1 MSASSQ
7 ILDAIELLTN
17 NSIKKAAYD
26 KTIQAQIISCEDET
40 IGKYKC
46 RYQDAI
52 IYAYANGAD
61 VSFGKGAQVYIL
73 VPGND
78 MNKEKTILGTTK
90 KLGINYISQAEGE
103 EAYDLVGNNCIVSDR
118 AFYLDTNYKNYSYLI
133 YEKDREDNLLTVDK
147 LSLNEYIKKSSSLI
161 IGARFQT
168 KISLEKQFR
177 GHYGI
182 KINLSF
188 YDNATDQIVIRSC
201 TIDQDNMVDNPY
213 RLTYPTRQYQIFD
226 IDGANF
232 KDLQS
237 VEIFC
242 TDFPEANV
250 EDNSLLQDGDIIITS
265 FELTGANRMSN
276 EEAAGVAIS
285 FLTPQ
290 GTFFSDILPSSEKS
304 IVAQVRIKGKVASE
318 SQNIQYYWGLQD
330 NRATPQSQYYNKH
343 LGRGWRCVNENNI
356 ISGDEGDLDDPI
368 IEWIP
373 GKDTYIITKE
383 KAVAKDN
390 KIKVA
395 AVYQDVSGSSTVLT
409 REINIQ
415 NLSLE
420 IPEVTIESDSG
431 TQFYYDIGHP
441 TLTCKV
447 DNEQKTDYKYYWS
460 YISNTGVFQSF
471 DGEDQIYKKYKEDYN
486 ALVTSLETLEGEIQA
501 GSAFA
506 NASADELRTL
516 QDNIKNFDLIQRID
530 NNKIYNVQINRITSR
545 GVFKCSVYAKSPDA
559 TIQEN
564 ENESENKDE
573 KQRRKQE
580 EQLYSKYIGT
590 ASITLTNQLEGQGV
604 YSLVINNGSET
615 FQYDQ
620 NGVSPACKSR
630 DVPQQIQP
638 LSFTI
643 YDNLGQPIEQKSNK
657 YKIRWEFPIKDSL
670 LQEAVSE
677 RQIFNFDSEDEEV
690 DSEENNTE
698 NSEEKSELEVD
709 PTGNYK
715 YYTTT
720 TLPYRIANTYNISKQ
735 RNQIKLTVEYNN
747 MILVASTNFAFV
759 KQGQPGTNGTEYTV
773 KIVPNT
779 PSSNPPLWPMITRE
793 ASTGYHYLN
802 YDLPKSNEE
811 QSEEAD
817 PSKPFFKV
825 QLWRSGELIGEG
837 ITKEDLQDIL
847 ASNDEILDSVEWEV
861 LKNNY
866 GKSTS
871 SSNNNH
877 YSDNS
882 DFVIENKNSGRIAYT
897 GNTLTLDSS
906 NSSSANIIK
915 CTITINGKKYYGTI
929 PITTA
934 VVLNSDYRIKLKDY
948 TGFRYVMYSS
958 NGLSPSYDKTSP
970 FEIICEQKIND
981 IWEDVSLVNG
991 DYAKSFEFS
1000 SVGDYKIIIGTTF
1013 EIQNANLLSLY
1024 QIASTEQQIPNQQNY
1039 QPAKRYDGTCVN
1051 TAVVCTCKN
1060 KDGTPIAKIN
1070 IPIHFLLNRNSLANI
1085 NEWDGNSIQI
1095 NEDNGFILSPQVG
1108 AGFKEDDNSFTGVL
1122 IGSSRRPKKSKEE
1135 ENSSD
1140 LSKLDKNQDIGLLGY
1155 SKGERTIFLNSQ
1167 NGSAIF
1173 GKAGGGQI
1181 ILDPTSATEGRGAKA
1196 LLYSGKFWSN
1206 YKDNGLPSDY
1216 TKNNQSGEGMLID
1229 LTTPGIRFGNGNFV
1243 VNDSGH
1249 LTAKGG
1255 GQIAGWKINDYFL
1268 QSASGSITLK
1278 AGLKDGTES
1287 AAIYSGNHSTFD
1299 KSPYQPGFYLSQ
1311 EGLSIG
1317 DKIKINAD
1325 GTMYAGNGAVNNS
1338 SANHWIINGVTDG
1351 NTYISYNTTSLG
1363 TTSYSVY
1370 LGTNGISLGT
1380 TFTVDSNGNLTSKSG
1395 TIGGWE
1401 IGKTELKA
1409 QDSSGKYIQ
1418 LKNDGSIEGN
1428 YSENGTGWQ
1437 IRADGIATFYQGRFG
1452 PWVVGTNDS
1461 KRCFQGTDTSVNSN
1475 SIRLYANGDI
1485 DGYDISSN
1493 KYKTKFWKIEDCAAH
1508 FSNGIFIGPQVS
1520 KTGKDIRWHMTS
1532 SYGKN
1537 NETVRI
1543 FSYSDQA
1550 KIQFGP
1556 NGSTTTI
1563 GYTKVG
1569 KNKDRPAIT
1578 LGSKDITANVDGKL
1592 QAKSADIATFDNE
1605 TSATFKGNVTFGK
1618 NGSVNFNGKV
1628 DGYSSLSD
1636 RIKDIIDA
1644 KYIEGIIDA
1653 EYIKGIIDDT
1663 YIGTL
1668 LETDKIKEA
1677 TGTGSVSPGS
1687 STVSVGTNEVT
1698 VVVGTKKPKK

>member
-242 TDFPEANV
+242 TDFPEANI

-276 EEAAGVAIS
+276 EEVAGVAIS

-290 GTFFSDILPSSEKS
+290 GTFFSDILPSTEKS

-486 ALVTSLETLEGEIQA
+486 ALVASLKTLEGEIQA

-506 NASADELRTL
+506 NASADELKTL
-516 QDNIKNFDLIQRID
+516 QDNIKSFDLIQRID

-545 GVFKCSVYAKSPDA
+545 GIFKCSVYTKSPDA
-559 TIQEN
+559 IIQEN
-564 ENESENKDE
+564 ENDSEGKDE

-698 NSEEKSELEVD
+698 NSEEELESELEVD
-709 PTGNYK
+709 LTGNYK
-715 YYTTT
+715 YYTTA
-720 TLPYRIANTYNISKQ
+720 TLPYKIANTYNISKQ

-773 KIVPNT
+773 KIIPNT

-802 YDLPKSNEE
+802 YELPKSNEE

-866 GKSTS
+866 GKSI
-871 SSNNNH
+871 SNFNNDR

-882 DFVIENKNSGRIAYT
+882 DFVIKNKNSGKITYT
-897 GNTLTLDSS
+897 GDTLTLDSS
-906 NSSSANIIK
+906 NNSSANIIK

-991 DYAKSFEFS
+991 NYAKSFEFS
-1000 SVGDYKIIIGTTF
+1000 SVGDYKVIIGTTF

-1024 QIASTEQQIPNQQNY
+1024 QIASTEQQTPNQQNY

-1051 TAVVCTCKN
+1051 TAIVCTCKN

-1181 ILDPTSATEGRGAKA
+1181 ILDPTNATEGNDTKA
-1196 LLYSGKFWSN
+1196 LLYSGKFWKN

-1216 TKNNQSGEGMLID
+1216 TKNNQNGEGMLID

-1401 IGKTELKA
+1401 IGETELRA
-1409 QDSSGKYIQ
+1409 QKDGKYIK

-1428 YSENGTGWQ
+1428 YYELNKKRYGWKIEANGDAYFQRGT
-1437 IRADGIATFYQGRFG
+1437 FG
-1452 PWVVGTNDS
+1452 PWTVNTDENA
-1461 KRCFQGTDTSVNSN
+1461 FQGSADNKN
-1475 SIRLYANGDI
+1475 SILFWA
-1485 DGYDISSN
+1485 DGN
-1493 KYKTKFWKIEDCAAH
+1493 
-1508 FSNGIFIGPQVS
+1508 VR
-1520 KTGKDIRWHMTS
+1520 GKDISPSSDKSGNYWQIIDSIGYFGNGLIIGPMKTSDRWVINPGGTNQNPIIYS
-1532 SYGKN
+1532 RNGSASLQFGKN
-1537 NETVRI
+1537 GQTA
-1543 FSYSDQA
+1543 S
-1550 KIQFGP
+1550 
-1556 NGSTTTI
+1556 I

-1569 KNKDRPAIT
+1569 KSKNRPAIT
-1578 LGSKDITANVDGKL
+1578 LGSKDITANIDGKL

-1605 TSATFKGNVTFGK
+1605 TSATFKGNVAFGK
-1618 NGSVNFNGKV
+1618 NGSVNFNGEV
-1628 DGYSSLSD
+1628 DGKSSLSA
-1636 RIKDIIDA
+1636 RIKEIINDTYIKGIIDA
-1644 KYIEGIIDA
+1644 K
-1653 EYIKGIIDDT
+1653 YIKGIIDDT
-1663 YIGTL
+1663 YIGSL
-1668 LETDKIKEA
+1668 LETSKIKEA
-1677 TGTGSVSPGS
+1677 TGSGSVSPGS